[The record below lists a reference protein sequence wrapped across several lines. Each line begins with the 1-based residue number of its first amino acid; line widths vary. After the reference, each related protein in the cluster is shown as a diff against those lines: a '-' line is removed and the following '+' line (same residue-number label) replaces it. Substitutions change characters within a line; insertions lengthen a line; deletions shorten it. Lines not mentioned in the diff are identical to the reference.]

1 MVHVVTK
8 CGKKIHIKS
17 ITLIPMNY
25 TTPDQIPQDLSTLPA
40 CTPYEKLVI
49 SRAQVMRFLLLENP
63 IRLMYNL
70 HAVHEDRAWVPVD
83 ICHDMGERVIKILPV
98 WSCILCP
105 NSHIEKEPDEH
116 DRAGDQ
122 YVIKCATQK
131 DAVVARAPWMISG
144 MRQSGLDNIPTPAS
158 CPFSLS
164 TSDTSI
170 SETCVA

>member
-70 HAVHEDRAWVPVD
+70 HAVHEDRA
-83 ICHDMGERVIKILPV
+83 
-98 WSCILCP
+98 
-105 NSHIEKEPDEH
+105 
-116 DRAGDQ
+116 
-122 YVIKCATQK
+122 
-131 DAVVARAPWMISG
+131 
-144 MRQSGLDNIPTPAS
+144 
-158 CPFSLS
+158 
-164 TSDTSI
+164 
-170 SETCVA
+170 